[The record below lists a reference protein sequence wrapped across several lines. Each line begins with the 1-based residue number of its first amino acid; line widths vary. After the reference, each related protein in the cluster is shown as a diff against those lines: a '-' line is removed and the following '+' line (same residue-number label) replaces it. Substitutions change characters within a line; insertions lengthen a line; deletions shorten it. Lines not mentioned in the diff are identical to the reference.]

1 MAATHTNVFYTAPVR
16 KAGFITTFIAAVKD
30 WNDERQTRMQLN
42 KLSDRELA
50 DIGLCRGD
58 IDTVVEKTYR

>member
-16 KAGFITTFIAAVKD
+16 KAGFITAFIAEVKA
-30 WNDERQTRMQLN
+30 WNDARQTRMQLN
-42 KLSDRELA
+42 KLSDRELS